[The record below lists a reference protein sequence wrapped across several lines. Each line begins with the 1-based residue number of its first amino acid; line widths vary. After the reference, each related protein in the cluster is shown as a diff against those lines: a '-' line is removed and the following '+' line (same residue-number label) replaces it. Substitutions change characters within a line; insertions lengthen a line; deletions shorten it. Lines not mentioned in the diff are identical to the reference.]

1 MYRDEIF
8 CLEDASYKTVGEW
21 LKSTMKTSGLKRA
34 DLVFNLNKNHEVG
47 EPGKGIDPTFISAIT
62 SGREKIPERY
72 IPAFCQSLG
81 LSKPVARYY
90 AAEILR
96 VNLPRE
102 LEDCVIRP
110 MRAAKEKAIET
121 ALSREL
127 ERLEEGRAEA
137 HKHLDVHGNDY
148 DDTDHKLYKAA
159 GISPWRS
166 HEDVDKF
173 YDQMVIRAKQS
184 LHGVMPS
191 IRATHEQSVSLLAS
205 INAALDGRP
214 LSLSVFFNK
223 DLEPVSDM
231 VAMARLYRYFVAHNS
246 DVNVTFEEAIQAIST
261 REMLQENKSAF
272 SWLTSLAKFLK
283 RSGAPSPK
291 ALQKILASETEPALD
306 FESLSSW
313 HCERQWSWIERRLLS
328 EGLSQDQIEANKRY
342 FFANFITSD
351 NERSFK
357 AIRDCLIDLSEEGYM
372 DALDELNSYEAEQ
385 FEGEFFDVEIM
396 EEKRNAE
403 GKLVSHSVRGKTHI
417 TEVYLSGL
425 LQRHLSGEE
434 K

>member
-21 LKSTMKTSGLKRA
+21 LKSAMKTSGLKRA

-110 MRAAKEKAIET
+110 MRAAKEQAIET
-121 ALSREL
+121 ALSKEL
-127 ERLEEGRAEA
+127 GRLEKGRAEA
-137 HKHLDVHGNDY
+137 HKRFDVRGNDY
-148 DDTDHKLYKAA
+148 DDNDLKFFKAA
-159 GISPWRS
+159 GISVSRS

-173 YDQMVIRAKQS
+173 YDQLIIRAKQS
-184 LHGVMPS
+184 LHGLMPS
-191 IRATHEQSVSLLAS
+191 ISATHERPVSLQAS
-205 INAALDGRP
+205 MNAALDGRP

-223 DLEPVSDM
+223 DLKPVSDM
-231 VAMARLYRYFVAHNS
+231 VAMARLYRYFDAHNS
-246 DVNVTFEEAIQAIST
+246 DDNVTFEKVIEAISI
-261 REMLQENKSAF
+261 REMLQENRSAF
-272 SWLTSLAKFLK
+272 SWLTCLSKFLE
-283 RSGAPSPK
+283 RSGGPSSK

-306 FESLSSW
+306 FESLSNW
-313 HCERQWSWIERRLLS
+313 HCEREWSWIEWRLLR
-328 EGLSQDQIEANKRY
+328 EGLTQVQLEINKQH
-342 FFANFITSD
+342 FFANYITSD
-351 NERSFK
+351 NERRFK
-357 AIRDCLIDLSEEGYM
+357 AIRVCLSDLSEEGYM
-372 DALDELNSYEAEQ
+372 DALDDLRSHEQ
-385 FEGEFFDVEIM
+385 YDDDFFDFVVM
-396 EEKRNAE
+396 EEKRNDE
-403 GKLVSHSVRGKTHI
+403 GKLVSRSLRGKTHI

-425 LQRHLSGEE
+425 LQKYLSGE
-434 K
+434 

>member
-21 LKSTMKTSGLKRA
+21 LKSAMKTSGLKRA

-96 VNLPRE
+96 VNLPRQ

-121 ALSREL
+121 ALSKEL
-127 ERLEEGRAEA
+127 GRLEKGRAEA
-137 HKHLDVHGNDY
+137 HKHLDVHRNDY
-148 DDTDHKLYKAA
+148 DDTDLKLYKAA

-166 HEDVDKF
+166 HEDVDKC
-173 YDQMVIRAKQS
+173 YDQLVIRAKQS

-205 INAALDGRP
+205 MNAALDGRP

-231 VAMARLYRYFVAHNS
+231 VAMARLYRYFDAHNS
-246 DVNVTFEEAIQAIST
+246 DDKAKFEQVIEVISI
-261 REMLQENKSAF
+261 REISQENRSAF
-272 SWLTSLAKFLK
+272 SWLTCMTKFLE
-283 RSGAPSPK
+283 RSGGPSPK
-291 ALQKILASETEPALD
+291 ALQRILESETEPALD

-313 HCERQWSWIERRLLS
+313 HCEREWSWIERRLLS
-328 EGLSQDQIEANKRY
+328 EGLSQERLEDNKRN
-342 FFANFITSD
+342 FFANHITSD
-351 NERSFK
+351 NKRNFK
-357 AIRDCLIDLSEEGYM
+357 VIRDCLSDLSEEGYM
-372 DALDELNSYEAEQ
+372 DALDELRSYEQYED
-385 FEGEFFDVEIM
+385 ELFDFEIM
-396 EEKRNAE
+396 EEKRNDE
-403 GKLVSHSVRGKTHI
+403 GKLVSRSLRGKTHI

-425 LQRHLSGEE
+425 LQKYLSGE
-434 K
+434 